1 MERTPIHFLICAL
14 SLWGVSADVFAV
26 PTPFLVKVSTTRQKS
41 LSADPVVFA
50 ATRVRGGTAA
60 DGIFEDEEE
69 DEEDWEE
76 EEYEEEDSTVA
87 EEEELEEEEEQ
98 DEDVFGDEAVEEEE
112 TFVETQE
119 EEFEEEE
126 AFEDALE
133 DVPEEEPAPTAQVL
147 EERMATT
154 TDDENSYS
162 SAFVDRMELADA
174 YDEGETTA
182 GGAEEDA
189 AAAAAT
195 AAVTATVGGSDE
207 DRSPEAPPAKDEP
220 PQITEITD
228 EMKAILRKELR
239 YKARDVKVMRPDIAA
254 MVVANRLRRPT
265 EGMPRNWYV
274 EGAQPSNA
282 LQDNV
287 VKVSLAVVAAGAVA
301 LIGLK
306 GEDLGIEFDALKK
319 ITSIFAALPKSI
331 GKKKKTADTPAV
343 VTPSVVQEVEA
354 TEVEEEEDHPQ
365 SVMPFTDKPPAY
377 EKDLDKT
384 WLDKVI
390 TSIENAVKAFF
401 RIKI

>member
-1 MERTPIHFLICAL
+1 MRNGEN
-14 SLWGVSADVFAV
+14 
-26 PTPFLVKVSTTRQKS
+26 
-41 LSADPVVFA
+41 
-50 ATRVRGGTAA
+50 
-60 DGIFEDEEE
+60 EEE
-69 DEEDWEE
+69 
-76 EEYEEEDSTVA
+76 TQTHN

-112 TFVETQE
+112 TFVETRE

-133 DVPEEEPAPTAQVL
+133 GVPEEEPAPTAQVL

-274 EGAQPSNA
+274 EGAKPSNA

-287 VKVSLAVVAAGAVA
+287 VKVSLALVAAGAVA

-306 GEDLGIEFDALKK
+306 GEDLGIEFDAFGDALKK
-319 ITSIFAALPKSI
+319 ITSKSI

-343 VTPSVVQEVEA
+343 VTPPVVQEVEA